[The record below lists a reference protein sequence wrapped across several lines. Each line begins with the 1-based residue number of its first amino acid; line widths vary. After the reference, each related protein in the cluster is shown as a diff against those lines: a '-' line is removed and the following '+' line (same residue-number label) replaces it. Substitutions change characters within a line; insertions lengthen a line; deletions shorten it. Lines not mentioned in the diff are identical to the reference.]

1 LIVDQLV
8 ESMGAQESTGRSD
21 QQNADG
27 TGTTLIDYYQLLE
40 VNEDATVEEIR
51 VNAKFTGIVPS

>member
-1 LIVDQLV
+1 MIVDQFV

-21 QQNADG
+21 QENADG

-40 VNEDATVEEIR
+40 VAEDATAEEIK
-51 VNAKFTGIVPS
+51 VSACLKIQ